1 MNRPKN
7 NSLLFKR
14 LTREFIKKKNEQ
26 IDELNGKIDGIM
38 NEMNVKETHNKN
50 LYSIRTSEDA
60 QKQIN
65 AINKAKENI
74 ANMGKLKINIK

>member
-1 MNRPKN
+1 MKPS
-7 NSLLFKR
+7 SLLPRRF
-14 LTREFIKKKNEQ
+14 FPPS
-26 IDELNGKIDGIM
+26 ELNGKIDGIM

-50 LYSIRTSEDA
+50 LYNIRTSEDA

-74 ANMGKLKINIK
+74 QNMGKLKINIK